1 MRLEKYK
8 KKYLSL
14 NALNDDLLKFIVTF
28 LDNHSIICLLTSG
41 YGIHKRLCYKKEGY
55 NGDNGDKGDNGYK
68 YRNLFT
74 SIAIQPEDDI
84 SDAIRHYL
92 NHSKSIQ
99 RTVLYRMIEP
109 DILWPFTTKEMVY
122 VNCRFS
128 NGEKYIDENAENEEN
143 EENKKENEN
152 VENVENKKNERRIT
166 YRNY

>member
-28 LDNHSIICLLTSG
+28 LDNHTIICLLTSG
-41 YGIHKRLCYKKEGY
+41 YDIHKRLCYKKEGY
-55 NGDNGDKGDNGYK
+55 NGNLGNENK

-74 SIAIQPEDDI
+74 SIAIQPTDDI

-99 RTVLYRMIEP
+99 RTVLYRMVEP

-128 NGEKYIDENAENEEN
+128 NGEKYIDENAENEKK
-143 EENKKENEN
+143 KKEN
-152 VENVENKKNERRIT
+152 KSRIT

>member
-8 KKYLSL
+8 NKKYLS
-14 NALNDDLLKFIVTF
+14 NLNDDLLKFIVTF

-41 YGIHKRLCYKKEGY
+41 YGIHKRLCYKKVY
-55 NGDNGDKGDNGYK
+55 NEYNEFNEYNNGEK

-74 SIAIQPEDDI
+74 SISIQPTDDL

-99 RTVLYRMIEP
+99 RTVLYRMVEP

-128 NGEKYIDENAENEEN
+128 NGQKYIDENAENEEN
-143 EENKKENEN
+143 KKENEN
-152 VENVENKKNERRIT
+152 VRENERRIT

>member
-8 KKYLSL
+8 KKYLSLNAL

-55 NGDNGDKGDNGYK
+55 NGDKGDNGYK

-99 RTVLYRMIEP
+99 RTVLYRMVEP

-128 NGEKYIDENAENEEN
+128 NGKKYIDENAENEKK
-143 EENKKENEN
+143 KKENEN

>member
-41 YGIHKRLCYKKEGY
+41 YDIHKRLCYKKEGY
-55 NGDNGDKGDNGYK
+55 KGYNVDNGDK

-92 NHSKSIQ
+92 NHSNSIQ
-99 RTVLYRMIEP
+99 RTVLYRMVEP

-128 NGEKYIDENAENEEN
+128 NGQKYIDENAENEEN
-143 EENKKENEN
+143 KKENEN
-152 VENVENKKNERRIT
+152 VRENERRIT